1 MKRKLIMAPLLLL
14 TVIMQCSVFQVFSIA
29 SIKPNLLMIVTVS
42 FALMCGR
49 KTGLYTGFAGGLMM
63 DLLYPGTLGF
73 NALIYMWIGWACGY
87 FFRIFYD
94 DDIKTPLLLVF
105 CGDFAYGLYCYILTF
120 LLRGRIHFFFYLTRI
135 IIPEAVYTLM
145 MTLVLYGLLY
155 RINKWL
161 ARSDKRSM
169 DHFA

>member
-1 MKRKLIMAPLLLL
+1 
-14 TVIMQCSVFQVFSIA
+14 
-29 SIKPNLLMIVTVS
+29 
-42 FALMCGR
+42 
-49 KTGLYTGFAGGLMM
+49 M